1 MHIFSIKITYLVA
14 SNLAM
19 NDLSSVAESN
29 TKEDLSQTVIQVLGR
44 DRLAALSTRQ
54 AQLMDEMLE
63 DRLQDRPD
71 PVTEMELLGMYEMI
85 TEEVLPVSLPI

>member
-1 MHIFSIKITYLVA
+1 MK
-14 SNLAM
+14 
-19 NDLSSVAESN
+19 VAESN
-29 TKEDLSQTVIQVLGR
+29 TQEDLSQTVIQVLGR
-44 DRLAALSTRQ
+44 DRLAALSNRQ

>member
-1 MHIFSIKITYLVA
+1 MK
-14 SNLAM
+14 
-19 NDLSSVAESN
+19 VAEVSIP
-29 TKEDLSQTVIQVLGR
+29 EDLLQKLLTAVGKEKLQACS
-44 DRLAALSTRQ
+44 DRQLD
-54 AQLMDEMLE
+54 LMDQMLV

>member
-1 MHIFSIKITYLVA
+1 MQT
-14 SNLAM
+14 
-19 NDLSSVAESN
+19 LSLRNGQEMKVAESN
-29 TKEDLSQTVIQVLGR
+29 TQEDLSQTVIQVLGR
-44 DRLAALSTRQ
+44 DRLAALSNRQ

-85 TEEVLPVSLPI
+85 TEEVLLVSLPI

>member
-1 MHIFSIKITYLVA
+1 MK
-14 SNLAM
+14 
-19 NDLSSVAESN
+19 VAESS
-29 TKEDLSQTVIQVLGR
+29 TQEDLSQKLLTAVGKEKLQACS
-44 DRLAALSTRQ
+44 DRQLD
-54 AQLMDEMLE
+54 LMDQMLV

>member
-1 MHIFSIKITYLVA
+1 
-14 SNLAM
+14 
-19 NDLSSVAESN
+19 VAEVSIP
-29 TKEDLSQTVIQVLGR
+29 EDISQKLLTAVGKDKLQ
-44 DRLAALSTRQ
+44 AASKRQ
-54 AQLMDEMLE
+54 LQLMDQMLV

>member
-1 MHIFSIKITYLVA
+1 M
-14 SNLAM
+14 
-19 NDLSSVAESN
+19 AESS
-29 TKEDLSQTVIQVLGR
+29 TQEDLSQTVIQVLGR
-44 DRLAALSTRQ
+44 DRLAALSNRQ

>member
-1 MHIFSIKITYLVA
+1 
-14 SNLAM
+14 
-19 NDLSSVAESN
+19 
-29 TKEDLSQTVIQVLGR
+29 
-44 DRLAALSTRQ
+44 
-54 AQLMDEMLE
+54 MDEMLE

>member
-1 MHIFSIKITYLVA
+1 MAEVSIP
-14 SNLAM
+14 
-19 NDLSSVAESN
+19 
-29 TKEDLSQTVIQVLGR
+29 EDLSQKLLTAVGKEKLQACS
-44 DRLAALSTRQ
+44 DRQLD
-54 AQLMDEMLE
+54 LMDQMLV

>member
-1 MHIFSIKITYLVA
+1 
-14 SNLAM
+14 
-19 NDLSSVAESN
+19 VAESS
-29 TKEDLSQTVIQVLGR
+29 TQEDLSQTVIQVLGR
-44 DRLAALSTRQ
+44 DRLAALSNRQ

>member
-1 MHIFSIKITYLVA
+1 M
-14 SNLAM
+14 
-19 NDLSSVAESN
+19 AESN
-29 TKEDLSQTVIQVLGR
+29 TQEDLSQTVIQVLGR
-44 DRLAALSTRQ
+44 DRLAALSNRQ
-54 AQLMDEMLE
+54 AQLMDQMLV

>member
-1 MHIFSIKITYLVA
+1 MAEVSIPEDISQKLLTAVGKDKLQAA
-14 SNLAM
+14 S
-19 NDLSSVAESN
+19 
-29 TKEDLSQTVIQVLGR
+29 K
-44 DRLAALSTRQ
+44 RQ
-54 AQLMDEMLE
+54 LQLMDQMLV

>member
-1 MHIFSIKITYLVA
+1 MAIQT
-14 SNLAM
+14 
-19 NDLSSVAESN
+19 LSLWNGQEMKVAESS
-29 TKEDLSQTVIQVLGR
+29 TQEDLSQTVIQVLGR
-44 DRLAALSTRQ
+44 DRLAALSNRQ

-63 DRLQDRPD
+63 DRLQDKPD

>member
-1 MHIFSIKITYLVA
+1 M
-14 SNLAM
+14 
-19 NDLSSVAESN
+19 AESS
-29 TKEDLSQTVIQVLGR
+29 TQEDLSQTVIQVLGR
-44 DRLAALSTRQ
+44 DRLAALSNRQ

-63 DRLQDRPD
+63 DRLQDKPD